1 MPSVIKDPNGRSP
14 YWIAVC
20 SVTIEGKTKRIWR
33 TTKVPINPTPAV
45 TLPDGT
51 VVKDLKPDG
60 SPVTKRY
67 LREEADRVAHQIDR
81 AIKLEHRAQVTE
93 GNLRRILSETL
104 ERAEGHPLAHPSV
117 ADWLDQWIDSRSGAI
132 VGRTKLKYLQVKKDF
147 LEFLGRRRTQK
158 LESIGFKDFLEFRK
172 KLVAEGRAPQ
182 TADQLVR
189 KILSSPFTL
198 AVKLGML
205 SSNPLAHLP
214 PLRSTRATKKTF
226 TPEQIT
232 KLVAA
237 AKGDWKGLILA
248 GYFTGARLTDLAKLK
263 WSNVDLVE
271 KTITFVQR
279 KIEGRGNKAD
289 VRIPIHPTLEEHL
302 LSLPGQDN
310 VNAPLF
316 PELYNKPG
324 TGKSGLSTTFKRI
337 MEKAGI
343 DAGVLRERNGEKGRS
358 LSALSFYSL
367 RHSFNSAMANAGVP
381 QELRQKLTGHA
392 SAEMN
397 AIYTHHELETI
408 RKAVSAIPRLPK
420 N

>member
-1 MPSVIKDPNGRSP
+1 
-14 YWIAVC
+14 
-20 SVTIEGKTKRIWR
+20 
-33 TTKVPINPTPAV
+33 V

-237 AKGDWKGLILA
+237 AKGDWKGMILA

-263 WSNVDLVE
+263 WSNVDLLE

-279 KIEGRGNKAD
+279 KIEGRGNKAN
-289 VRIPIHPTLEEHL
+289 VRIPIHPTLEEYL

-316 PELYNKPG
+316 PELYNKSG

-343 DAGVLRERNGEKGRS
+343 DAGVLRERKGEKGRS
-358 LSALSFYSL
+358 LSALSFHSL

-392 SAEMN
+392 SADMN

-408 RKAVSAIPRLPK
+408 RQAIAAIPRLQK
-420 N
+420 

>member
-1 MPSVIKDPNGRSP
+1 MASVIKDPGGRSP

-20 SVTIEGKTKRIWR
+20 SVTVEGKTKRIWR
-33 TTKVPINPTPAV
+33 TTKVPIEPIPKA
-45 TLPDGT
+45 TLPDDT

-60 SPVTKRY
+60 TPMTKRY
-67 LREEADRVAHQIDR
+67 LREEAHRVAQQIER
-81 AIKLEHRAQVTE
+81 AIRIEHKGEATE
-93 GNLRRILSETL
+93 ANLRRILSETL

-117 ADWLDQWIDSRSGAI
+117 ADWLNQWIDSRTGAI
-132 VGRTKLKYLQVKKDF
+132 AERTRLKYFQVRSDF
-147 LEFLGRRRTQK
+147 LKFLGTRSTQK
-158 LESIGFKDFLEFRK
+158 LEAIGFKDFLEFRK
-172 KLVAEGRAPQ
+172 QLVAEGRTPQ

-189 KILSSPFTL
+189 KILASPFTL

-237 AKGDWKGLILA
+237 AKGDWKGMILG
-248 GYFTGARLTDLAKLK
+248 GYYTGARLIDLAKLR
-263 WSNVDLVE
+263 WSNLDLVE
-271 KTITFVQR
+271 KTISFTQKKR
-279 KIEGRGNKAD
+279 EGRSGQTD
-289 VRIPIHPTLEEHL
+289 VRIPIHPTLEEYL
-302 LSLPGQDN
+302 LSLPSQDDAS
-310 VNAPLF
+310 APLF
-316 PELYNKPG
+316 PELYHKPG
-324 TGKSGLSTTFKRI
+324 TGRSRLSMAFKRI

-358 LSALSFYSL
+358 LSALSFHSL

-381 QELRQKLTGHA
+381 QELRAMLTGHS

-397 AIYTHHELETI
+397 KVYTHHEWARLQ
-408 RKAVSAIPRLPK
+408 KAVESIERLPGK
-420 N
+420 